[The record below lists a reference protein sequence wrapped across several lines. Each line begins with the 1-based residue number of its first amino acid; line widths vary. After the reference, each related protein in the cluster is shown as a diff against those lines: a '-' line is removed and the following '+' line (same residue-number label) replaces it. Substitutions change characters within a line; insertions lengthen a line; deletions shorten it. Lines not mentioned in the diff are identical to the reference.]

1 MESDIVFVAPMVK
14 LADLL
19 NSAGVED
26 ITFFSFDYR
35 SPSSTLQ
42 EWEGNTISDLND
54 KKMNTMAGCFA
65 FNLDL

>member
-54 KKMNTMAGCFA
+54 KKNEYDGRVFCF
-65 FNLDL
+65 LP